1 MIKKSVINDH
11 QVVSF
16 EGIDKI
22 TALNAESVKNELN
35 EVFAEPNTHLII
47 DLGNI
52 EFVDSTGFGAFL
64 SIMKT
69 AHSNNGDLKI
79 CNINPEIMKL
89 FKLLHLDNVF
99 ELHTNFND
107 CF

>member
-1 MIKKSVINDH
+1 MINKRVVNDH
-11 QVVSF
+11 KVVSF

-22 TALNAESVKNELN
+22 TALNAEAVKKDLNNE
-35 EVFAEPNTHLII
+35 FAEPNTQLII
-47 DLGNI
+47 DLENI
-52 EFVDSTGFGAFL
+52 EFIDSTGFGAFL
-64 SIMKT
+64 SVMKT

-79 CNINPEIMKL
+79 CNINQEIMKL

-99 ELHTNFND
+99 ELHTDFND